1 MAEDT
6 AQTKQKATEIDKG
19 STMTSDNSKIDD
31 NLRSKR
37 SRRDWHEGGGQ
48 ERIGSRLPNRAQS
61 EYHPRNRKS
70 SDSRS
75 RNRALS
81 QNRQPRRI
89 TNIEALIQEAR
100 KARLDKQVIFDLSK
114 RSKFELNDWFKTT
127 APSKIRRSDGVGW
140 IYVLSKSITEQ
151 DKKKLFDSVKEENT
165 ALKRDWSKISEDPNS
180 RITFQTFEDLAEK
193 HDFKIGKWL
202 TRAAEPDEIWIK
214 LVMDFAYDKFP
225 PGTIALKVSPVND
238 VETPGASGPN
248 EEHLMCVINK
258 DMTNQKEVF
267 AVEKAIRNVPIR
279 FAIQYKPLIYTEL
292 GIYRGNKFCIRPTI
306 YNSVKEVL
314 PDGDSE
320 FKIENIAREDWHF
333 LPYRNR
339 DSEPDITKVNKEAD
353 IKNTDSELE
362 ISTNANKEVD
372 IKNNNKNNRLTDLQA
387 MLETLR
393 KTKIENE
400 KEPIDV
406 NANVITEKVEAEH
419 PGDKVNKIEKEKE
432 PIDVNANVITENVKT
447 EHPGDKVNKKE
458 TKPKRTPITW
468 P

>member
-19 STMTSDNSKIDD
+19 STMTSENSKIDD
-31 NLRSKR
+31 NQSKR

-48 ERIGSRLPNRAQS
+48 ERIGSRVPNRAQS

-89 TNIEALIQEAR
+89 TNIEALIEEAR

-127 APSKIRRSDGVGW
+127 SPSKIRRSDGVGW

-225 PGTIALKVSPVND
+225 PGTIALKISPVND

-258 DMTNQKEVF
+258 DMTDQKEVF
-267 AVEKAIRNVPIR
+267 GVEKAIRNVPIR

-339 DSEPDITKVNKEAD
+339 DSDLDITNVKKEAD
-353 IKNTDSELE
+353 TKNTNYELE

-406 NANVITEKVEAEH
+406 NANVITE
-419 PGDKVNKIEKEKE
+419 
-432 PIDVNANVITENVKT
+432 NVKA